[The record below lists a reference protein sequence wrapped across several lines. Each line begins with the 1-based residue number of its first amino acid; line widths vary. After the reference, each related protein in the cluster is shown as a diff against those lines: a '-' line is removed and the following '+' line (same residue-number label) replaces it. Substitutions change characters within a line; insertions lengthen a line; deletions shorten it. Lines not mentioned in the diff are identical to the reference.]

1 MATQSVDALTSVAW
15 MLLTFVPVHDA
26 LLTKSKISTVAPEAA
41 NGVLT
46 LSEKVG
52 TCVVAFIDVVFTI
65 LTLPSV
71 FTILDAV
78 YGTSVRVAR
87 TIHRTVWSM
96 ISFGA
101 KEPGC
106 ESHTDDAVVE
116 SESPV
121 LVVVQ
126 YVLTSVRPLVRSIQS
141 LFQQKSGGVIVV
153 NRNLENGGW
162 AHRVIGV
169 HL

>member
-65 LTLPSV
+65 LTLPSWNNMYWRKMNQIIEEKC
-71 FTILDAV
+71 FTLRQL
-78 YGTSVRVAR
+78 S
-87 TIHRTVWSM
+87 
-96 ISFGA
+96 
-101 KEPGC
+101 
-106 ESHTDDAVVE
+106 
-116 SESPV
+116 
-121 LVVVQ
+121 
-126 YVLTSVRPLVRSIQS
+126 
-141 LFQQKSGGVIVV
+141 
-153 NRNLENGGW
+153 
-162 AHRVIGV
+162 
-169 HL
+169 